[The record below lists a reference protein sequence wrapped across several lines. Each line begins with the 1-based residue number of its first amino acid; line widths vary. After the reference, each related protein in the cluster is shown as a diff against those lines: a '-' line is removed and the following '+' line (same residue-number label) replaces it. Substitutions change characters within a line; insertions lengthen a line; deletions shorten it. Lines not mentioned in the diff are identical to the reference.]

1 MGRTV
6 LITGGCK
13 NIGKQIAQVFAENN
27 YNVIVTSRNNNN
39 KSIITYFKKKNLKV
53 FFYTLNV
60 ENEDEVVNVFK
71 EINNDIGKID
81 ILINNAGISQGNT
94 LLEDSKTEDFKSM
107 INTNILG
114 SYYCMKHVI
123 PYMKRNR
130 YGVIINIVSIAAL
143 RGIPYSILYG
153 STKNAVIALT
163 KGAAI
168 ENANNGIRVNAIAP
182 GIIKTESLNT
192 EIQNSEDELN
202 EQTIAAIH
210 PMQILGEEKDV
221 ANTAYFIAN
230 SSFMTG
236 SIVNLDGGYTAQ

>member
-1 MGRTV
+1 MSRTV

-13 NIGKQIAQVFAENN
+13 NIGRQIAQVFAENN
-27 YNVIVTSRNNNN
+27 YNVIVTSRNSNN
-39 KSIITYFKKKNLKV
+39 KSIITYFKKKNLEV
-53 FFYTLNV
+53 SFYTLNV
-60 ENEDEVVNVFK
+60 ESEDEVVNTLK
-71 EINNDIGKID
+71 KIDNDIGKID
-81 ILINNAGISQGNT
+81 ILINNAGISLGNS

-123 PYMKRNR
+123 PYMKKNR

-143 RGIPYSILYG
+143 RGIPYSTLYG
-153 STKNAVIALT
+153 STKNAIIALT

-182 GIIKTESLNT
+182 GIIKTEFLNK
-192 EIQNSEDELN
+192 EIQKSEGELN
-202 EQTIAAIH
+202 EEVIASIH
-210 PMQILGEEKDV
+210 PMNILGEERDV

-236 SIVNLDGGYTAQ
+236 TIVNLDGGYTAQ